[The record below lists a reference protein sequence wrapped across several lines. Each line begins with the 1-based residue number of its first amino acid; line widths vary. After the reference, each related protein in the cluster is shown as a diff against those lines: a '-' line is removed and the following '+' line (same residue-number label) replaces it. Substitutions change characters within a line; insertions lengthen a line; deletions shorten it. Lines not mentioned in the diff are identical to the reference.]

1 MGLMI
6 IHIYLDAIPYASVGS
21 APRDTKLTTVMLL
34 DSRFRTFLA
43 FPHCCSQTVDAAEF
57 VRNLPH
63 SIEAVFYLREDCSD
77 AISGAKCE
85 DYGRAAHRRILE
97 RFGLTA
103 EQLPLL
109 RLDPWRRD
117 GGRPFSKDEP

>member
-1 MGLMI
+1 MNEITAFNASGSETASE
-6 IHIYLDAIPYASVGS
+6 DA
-21 APRDTKLTTVMLL
+21 M
-34 DSRFRTFLA
+34 
-43 FPHCCSQTVDAAEF
+43 
-57 VRNLPH
+57 PH